1 MSIDDTLDLDDV
13 RPLLRAVERREP
25 RAARASLHA
34 LVRLPLNHRA
44 WLGVARAASA
54 RFDEL
59 GETTCDDLARIPVR
73 SIRERVRSLTES
85 DRARDRASI
94 ALARVGDGAA
104 LKGLTGCDP
113 NDWPSEIFEL
123 LPRMEGKGWIDLLQ
137 SAFEGLTDLERRF
150 WLAVALGRQGRQRPL
165 KRILKQIA
173 AHPHEFAPFHGDP
186 MYFEQRLRSARA
198 SFPEL
203 SRWLEKFA
211 RGARSEPLQE
221 LARHLAEPV
230 SSTGRAAPP
239 SPQRRRSDPSAV
251 ERARREAERIVKAKP
266 FAHQGLHATEPDA
279 GLLSELDDE
288 EKSQLFMTLFQQLSE
303 EAGRESGL
311 FTVGGNEIMDLAQE
325 SGGLL
330 LPNRPELV
338 DTFGTLEASG
348 GGAREQLAWLLSRR
362 ELKETVDG
370 LAPVL
375 EEEGE
380 RPELAARM
388 LAQVATARGTESPPY
403 FGGGVGLA
411 DNGPIGGAF
420 IDEAEA
426 AGAEQAEAEQG
437 LQDVHIGTVAPA
449 QARPGDEL
457 TVRFIAYIE
466 ELEDEVAEELERKA
480 EGDRVRL
487 GLARARWRTGTPV
500 TVGLAARGLEIDD
513 PVQHFEWDGVKQELL
528 FDGFVPEDR
537 PLGTVKLK
545 LNVKVGEQTVLRLR
559 QRLEIVKELT
569 SEEARSSEGVAARTA
584 FASYSSQD
592 RLRVLDRAAEIRDSA
607 GIDIFLDVI
616 DLRQSKEWRPQLREA
631 ILSRDQFYLFWS
643 RHASASKEV
652 EWEYTTALS
661 AKGEDHFELR
671 QLDMIEEAPLPDLLK
686 HLHGRDLLMDVR
698 KAHAG
703 KGGG

>member
-1 MSIDDTLDLDDV
+1 MSIDDRLDLDDV

-59 GETTCDDLARIPVR
+59 GETTCEDLARIPVR
-73 SIRERVRSLTES
+73 SVRERVRSLTES
-85 DRARDRASI
+85 DRLRDRASI

-104 LKGLTGCDP
+104 FKRLTGCDP

-123 LPRMEGKGWIDLLQ
+123 LPRMEGEGSIDLLQ
-137 SAFEGLTDLERRF
+137 SAFERLTDLEQRF
-150 WLAVALGRQGRQRPL
+150 WLAVAMGRQGRQRPL
-165 KRILKQIA
+165 QRVLKQIA
-173 AHPHEFAPFHGDP
+173 AHPHEFAPFYGDP

-203 SRWLEKFA
+203 SQWLEKFA
-211 RGARSEPLQE
+211 RGARSEPVQN

-230 SSTGRAAPP
+230 PSIVRAAPP
-239 SPQRRRSDPSAV
+239 SPKGKRSDPTAV
-251 ERARREAERIVKAKP
+251 ERARREAERIVKSKP
-266 FAHQGLHATEPDA
+266 FAHQGLRATEPDA
-279 GLLSELDDE
+279 GLLCELDDE

-303 EAGRESGL
+303 EVGRAPGL
-311 FTVGGNEIMDLAQE
+311 FAGGNEIMDLARE

-348 GGAREQLAWLLSRR
+348 GGAKDQFAWLLARR
-362 ELKETVDG
+362 DLKETVDG

-403 FGGGVGLA
+403 FGGGAGLA
-411 DNGPIGGAF
+411 DDGPIGGAL
-420 IDEAEA
+420 IDEAEP
-426 AGAEQAEAEQG
+426 AGAEPAEAEQG
-437 LQDVHIGTVAPA
+437 LQDVHVGTVAPA

-466 ELEDEVAEELERKA
+466 ELEDEVAEELGRKA

-487 GLARARWRTGTPV
+487 GLARARWRAGTPV

-528 FDGFVPEDR
+528 FDCFVPEDR

-545 LNVKVGEQTVLRLR
+545 LNVKVGEHTVLRLR

-569 SEEARSSEGVAARTA
+569 SGEVRSAEGVAARTA